1 MNKTNNELK
10 NELKNA
16 GNQDQDYD
24 KHSSKIIKNNPNE
37 EDMKKTKRVKKKS
50 VFDSIEK
57 TSQVKN
63 INDDISKLNEEIENL
78 KEEKLRTLAEME
90 NLRKRFEKDK
100 IDSIRYGNHNL
111 ARDMLTLG
119 DNLSRALDAISSEE
133 NRSES
138 FNNLIDGLKIVQK
151 EFVMILEK
159 HGVKKIESIN
169 KKFDHNYHQAMLE
182 IETDEFNEGYVVQEI
197 QSGFTMHDRLLR
209 PSMVGVSKKP
219 ENKKKEPKKAWFFLI
234 FSQILVILNLSPI
247 FIYNHKK
254 N

>member
-1 MNKTNNELK
+1 MNKTNNESK
-10 NELKNA
+10 NVD
-16 GNQDQDYD
+16 NQDQDND
-24 KHSSKIIKNNPNE
+24 KHFSKIIKDKSNK
-37 EDMKKTKRVKKKS
+37 EDIKKTKQTKKKNVSDS
-50 VFDSIEK
+50 VEK

-63 INDDISKLNEEIENL
+63 VNDDNSKLNEEIENL
-78 KEEKLRTLAEME
+78 KEEKLRILAEME

-119 DNLSRALDAISSEE
+119 DNLSRALDAISSDEQ
-133 NRSES
+133 RSES
-138 FNNLIDGLKIVQK
+138 FNNLIDGLKIIQK

-159 HGVKKIESIN
+159 YGVKKIESIN

-182 IETDEFNEGYVVQEI
+182 VETDEFNEGYVVQEI

-219 ENKKKEPKKAWFFLI
+219 ENKKKEPKK
-234 FSQILVILNLSPI
+234 V
-247 FIYNHKK
+247 
-254 N
+254 

>member
-1 MNKTNNELK
+1 MNKTNNES
-10 NELKNA
+10 KNA

>member
-1 MNKTNNELK
+1 MNKTNNESK
-10 NELKNA
+10 NVDK
-16 GNQDQDYD
+16 QDQNND
-24 KHSSKIIKNNPNE
+24 KHFSKIIKNKSNE
-37 EDMKKTKRVKKKS
+37 EDIKKAKQTKKKNVSDS
-50 VFDSIEK
+50 VEK

-63 INDDISKLNEEIENL
+63 VNDDNSKLNEEIENL
-78 KEEKLRTLAEME
+78 KEEKLRILAEME

-119 DNLSRALDAISSEE
+119 DNLSRALDAISSDEK
-133 NRSES
+133 RSKS
-138 FNNLIDGLKIVQK
+138 FNNLIDGLKIIQK
-151 EFVMILEK
+151 EFMTILEK

-182 IETDEFNEGYVVQEI
+182 VETDEFNEGYVVQEI

-219 ENKKKEPKKAWFFLI
+219 ENEKKEPKK
-234 FSQILVILNLSPI
+234 V
-247 FIYNHKK
+247 
-254 N
+254 

>member
-1 MNKTNNELK
+1 MNKTNNESK
-10 NELKNA
+10 NIS
-16 GNQDQDYD
+16 NQDRDND
-24 KHSSKIIKNNPNE
+24 KHFSKIIKNKSNE
-37 EDMKKTKRVKKKS
+37 EDIKKTKQTKKKNVSDS
-50 VFDSIEK
+50 VEK

-63 INDDISKLNEEIENL
+63 VNDDNSKLNEEIENL

-100 IDSIRYGNHNL
+100 IDSIKYGNHNL

-119 DNLSRALDAISSEE
+119 DNLSRALDAISSDEK
-133 NRSES
+133 RSES
-138 FNNLIDGLKIVQK
+138 FNNLIDGLKIIQK
-151 EFVMILEK
+151 EFMTILEK

-182 IETDEFNEGYVVQEI
+182 VETDEFNEGYVVQEI

-219 ENKKKEPKKAWFFLI
+219 ENKKKEPKK
-234 FSQILVILNLSPI
+234 V
-247 FIYNHKK
+247 
-254 N
+254 

>member
-1 MNKTNNELK
+1 MNKTNNES
-10 NELKNA
+10 KNA

-119 DNLSRALDAISSEE
+119 DNLSRALDAISSDEK
-133 NRSES
+133 RSES

-182 IETDEFNEGYVVQEI
+182 VETDEFNEGYVVQEI
-197 QSGFTMHDRLLR
+197 QSGFTLHDRLLR

-219 ENKKKEPKKAWFFLI
+219 ENKKKEPKKA
-234 FSQILVILNLSPI
+234 
-247 FIYNHKK
+247 
-254 N
+254 

>member
-1 MNKTNNELK
+1 MNKMNNESK
-10 NELKNA
+10 NI
-16 GNQDQDYD
+16 GNQDQDQDQDND
-24 KHSSKIIKNNPNE
+24 KHFSKIIKNKSNE
-37 EDMKKTKRVKKKS
+37 ENIKKTKQTKKKNVSDS
-50 VFDSIEK
+50 VEK

-63 INDDISKLNEEIENL
+63 VNDDNSKLNEEIENL
-78 KEEKLRTLAEME
+78 KEEKLRILAEME

-100 IDSIRYGNHNL
+100 IDSIRYGNHNI

-119 DNLSRALDAISSEE
+119 DNLSRALDAISSDEK
-133 NRSES
+133 RSES
-138 FNNLIDGLKIVQK
+138 FNNLIDGLKIIQK

-182 IETDEFNEGYVVQEI
+182 VETDEFNEGYVVQEI

-219 ENKKKEPKKAWFFLI
+219 ENEKKEPKK
-234 FSQILVILNLSPI
+234 V
-247 FIYNHKK
+247 
-254 N
+254 

>member
-1 MNKTNNELK
+1 MHKTNNESK
-10 NELKNA
+10 NVDY
-16 GNQDQDYD
+16 QDQDID
-24 KHSSKIIKNNPNE
+24 KHLSKLKKNKSSE
-37 EDMKKTKRVKKKS
+37 GDTKKTKQEKKKNTS
-50 VFDSIEK
+50 DSSEK
-57 TSQVKN
+57 TRQVKN
-63 INDDISKLNEEIENL
+63 VNDDISKLNEEIENL

-100 IDSIRYGNHNL
+100 IDSIRYGNHNI

-119 DNLSRALDAISSEE
+119 DNLSRALDAISSDEK
-133 NRSES
+133 RSES

-151 EFVMILEK
+151 EFVTILEK

-182 IETDEFNEGYVVQEI
+182 VETDEFNEGYVVKEI

-219 ENKKKEPKKAWFFLI
+219 KIEKKDLKKD
-234 FSQILVILNLSPI
+234 
-247 FIYNHKK
+247 
-254 N
+254 

>member
-1 MNKTNNELK
+1 MNKMHNESK
-10 NELKNA
+10 NVD
-16 GNQDQDYD
+16 NQDQDND
-24 KHSSKIIKNNPNE
+24 KHFSKIVKDKSNE
-37 EDMKKTKRVKKKS
+37 ENIKKTKQTKKKNVSDS
-50 VFDSIEK
+50 VEK

-63 INDDISKLNEEIENL
+63 VNDDNSKLNEEIENL
-78 KEEKLRTLAEME
+78 KEEKLRILAEME

-119 DNLSRALDAISSEE
+119 DNLSRALEAISSDEK
-133 NRSES
+133 RSES

-182 IETDEFNEGYVVQEI
+182 VETDEFNEGYVVQEI

-219 ENKKKEPKKAWFFLI
+219 ENKKKEPKKA
-234 FSQILVILNLSPI
+234 
-247 FIYNHKK
+247 
-254 N
+254 

>member
-1 MNKTNNELK
+1 MNKTNNES
-10 NELKNA
+10 KNA

-151 EFVMILEK
+151 EFVTILEK

-169 KKFDHNYHQAMLE
+169 KRFDHNYHQAILE
-182 IETDEFNEGYVVQEI
+182 VETDEFNEGYVVQEI

-219 ENKKKEPKKAWFFLI
+219 ENKKKEPKKA
-234 FSQILVILNLSPI
+234 
-247 FIYNHKK
+247 
-254 N
+254 

>member
-1 MNKTNNELK
+1 MNKMNNESK
-10 NELKNA
+10 NVD
-16 GNQDQDYD
+16 NQDQDND
-24 KHSSKIIKNNPNE
+24 KNFSKTIKDKSNE
-37 EDMKKTKRVKKKS
+37 EDTKKIKQTKKKNVPDS
-50 VFDSIEK
+50 VEK

-63 INDDISKLNEEIENL
+63 VNDDNSKLNEEIENL
-78 KEEKLRTLAEME
+78 KEEKLRILAEME

-119 DNLSRALDAISSEE
+119 DNLSRALDAISSDEK
-133 NRSES
+133 RSES
-138 FNNLIDGLKIVQK
+138 FNNLIDGLKIIQK

-182 IETDEFNEGYVVQEI
+182 VETDEFNEGYVVQEI

-219 ENKKKEPKKAWFFLI
+219 ENKKKEPKK
-234 FSQILVILNLSPI
+234 V
-247 FIYNHKK
+247 
-254 N
+254 